1 MRVILL
7 LAIVLLAACD
17 NQSSNQPASPAEAP
31 DNAAEQAAEA
41 PAAEQHHHSK
51 RDQQNRIGVHCIRS
65 LHVDLKLKSAAARRS
80 ADRRPLKFTCY
91 ATALAE
97 FAEWQQSR
105 TTLQQYARFTQQ
117 DSFATDESAAS
128 AASVTSVD
136 VAAAAPR
143 WQHSR

>member
-1 MRVILL
+1 MPPRENRRPRPPQQNSIIT
-7 LAIVLLAACD
+7 ANAISRIVL
-17 NQSSNQPASPAEAP
+17 ASIVSVPFIW
-31 DNAAEQAAEA
+31 
-41 PAAEQHHHSK
+41 S
-51 RDQQNRIGVHCIRS
+51 
-65 LHVDLKLKSAAARRS
+65 LKLKSAAARRS
-80 ADRRPLKFTCY
+80 ADKRPLKFTCY

-143 WQHSR
+143 WQHAL